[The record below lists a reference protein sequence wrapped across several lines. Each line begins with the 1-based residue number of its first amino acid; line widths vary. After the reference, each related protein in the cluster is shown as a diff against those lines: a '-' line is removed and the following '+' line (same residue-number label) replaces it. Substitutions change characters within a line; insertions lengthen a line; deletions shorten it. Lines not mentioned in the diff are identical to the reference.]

1 MRKNFSQKLNN
12 EFKGTVI
19 NHIVSLKIVTNYGM
33 KALRHLNKYF
43 LKYWKKLLVGLLIT
57 VSARI
62 FSLVMPSYINK
73 SIQTIEQFFNGE
85 IDKAYAQALLAIDI
99 GIIIGTTAIAA
110 LLTFLMRQYI
120 INVSRYIEFDLKNEL
135 FEHYL
140 TLSLNFFKRNRV
152 GDLMNRLSE
161 DVSQVRMYAGPAI
174 MYGLQTL
181 TLFVILIP
189 LMFIKAP
196 TLALYTVLPF
206 PILSVLIYNISKRI
220 HLRSTAVQ
228 AYLSTLST
236 FTQERFSG
244 IAVVKAYGLEEQI
257 DQEISQLSS
266 EGKET
271 AMYLVRINAWFFPLM
286 LLLIGAS
293 NIIVMFVGGRMYLD
307 GSISSVGLIAEFI
320 LYVNML
326 TWPVTVVGWLTS
338 IIQRAEA
345 SQERIND
352 FLKTTPELVSGDL
365 TMDEVKG
372 ELSFTNVHLT
382 YQDTNIEALK
392 GVSFSVKP
400 GETLAIL
407 GKTGSGKS
415 SVMDLAARLLDPT
428 SGTILLDQ
436 KDLKSYHL
444 DQLRAEIGA
453 VPQDA
458 FLFSETIK
466 SNIKFGS
473 KNADDEA
480 IISAAKMADVHDN
493 ILSFPDGYE
502 TQLGE
507 RGISLSGGQKQRVSI
522 ARALIKQA
530 KIYLFDDCLSAVDT
544 ETEEVILEN
553 IKRLTADKTTLIVSH
568 RISTIKHADRII
580 VIEDGKIVQ
589 EGTHTELLE
598 KEGFY
603 KHLYH
608 EQLVA

>member
-1 MRKNFSQKLNN
+1 
-12 EFKGTVI
+12 
-19 NHIVSLKIVTNYGM
+19 M

-43 LKYWKKLLVGLLIT
+43 LKYWKKLLIGLLIT
-57 VSARI
+57 VSARV

-73 SIQTIEQFFNGE
+73 SIQTIEQFFKGD
-85 IDKAYAQALLAIDI
+85 IDKALAQELLAIDI
-99 GIIIGTTAIAA
+99 GIIVGTTAIAA

-135 FEHYL
+135 IEHYL
-140 TLSLNFFKRNRV
+140 SLSLNFFKRNRV

-271 AMYLVRINAWFFPLM
+271 AMHLARINAWFFPLM

-293 NIIVMFVGGRMYLD
+293 NIIVMFVGGRMFLN

-352 FLKTTPELVSGDL
+352 FLKTAPDLVSGDL
-365 TMDEVKG
+365 PAQDVKG
-372 ELSFTNVHLT
+372 ELCFKNVRLT

-392 GVSFSVKP
+392 GISFTVKP

-415 SVMDLAARLLDPT
+415 SVMDLSARLLDPT

-436 KDLKSYHL
+436 KELKSYQL
-444 DQLRAEIGA
+444 DQLRAEIGS

-473 KNADDEA
+473 KNADDDT
-480 IISAAKMADVHDN
+480 IINAAKMADVHDN
-493 ILSFPDGYE
+493 ILSFPDGYD
-502 TQLGE
+502 TLLGE

-553 IKRLTADKTTLIVSH
+553 IKKLTIDKTTLIVSH
-568 RISTIKHADRII
+568 RISTVKHADRII
-580 VIEDGKIVQ
+580 VIEDGKITQ
-589 EGTHTELLE
+589 EGTHAELLE

>member
-1 MRKNFSQKLNN
+1 
-12 EFKGTVI
+12 
-19 NHIVSLKIVTNYGM
+19 M

-43 LKYWKKLLVGLLIT
+43 LKYWKKLLIGLLIT

-73 SIQTIEQFFNGE
+73 SIQTIEQFFKGE
-85 IDKAYAQALLAIDI
+85 IDKAYAQELLTIDI
-99 GIIIGTTAIAA
+99 GIIIGAAAIAA

-257 DQEISQLSS
+257 DEEISQLSS

-271 AMYLVRINAWFFPLM
+271 AMHLARINAWFFPLM

-293 NIIVMFVGGRMYLD
+293 NIIVMFVGGRMFLN

-352 FLKTTPELVSGDL
+352 FLNTAPDLASGDL
-365 TMDEVKG
+365 ALDEVKG
-372 ELSFTNVHLT
+372 ELHFKEVHLT

-392 GVSFSVKP
+392 GVSFTVKP

-436 KDLKSYHL
+436 KDLKSYNL

-473 KNADDEA
+473 KNASDDE
-480 IISAAKMADVHDN
+480 IVSAAKMADVHDN
-493 ILSFPDGYE
+493 ILSFPDGYD

-553 IKRLTADKTTLIVSH
+553 IKKLTCP
-568 RISTIKHADRII
+568 
-580 VIEDGKIVQ
+580 
-589 EGTHTELLE
+589 
-598 KEGFY
+598 
-603 KHLYH
+603 
-608 EQLVA
+608 

>member
-1 MRKNFSQKLNN
+1 
-12 EFKGTVI
+12 
-19 NHIVSLKIVTNYGM
+19 M

-43 LKYWKKLLVGLLIT
+43 LEYWKKLLIGLLIT

-73 SIQTIEQFFNGE
+73 SIQTIEQFFKGE
-85 IDKAYAQALLAIDI
+85 IDKAHAQELLAIDI
-99 GIIIGTTAIAA
+99 GIIVGTTAIAA

-257 DQEISQLSS
+257 DEEISQLSS
-266 EGKET
+266 KGKET
-271 AMYLVRINAWFFPLM
+271 AMHLARINAWFFPLM

-293 NIIVMFVGGRMYLD
+293 NIIVMFVGGRMFLN

-352 FLKTTPELVSGDL
+352 FLNTAPDLASGDL
-365 TMDEVKG
+365 ALDEVKG
-372 ELSFTNVHLT
+372 ELHFKEVHLT

-392 GVSFSVKP
+392 GVSFTVKP

-436 KDLKSYHL
+436 KDLKSYNL

-473 KNADDEA
+473 KNASDDE
-480 IISAAKMADVHDN
+480 IVSAAKMADVHDN
-493 ILSFPDGYE
+493 ILSFPDGYD

-553 IKRLTADKTTLIVSH
+553 IKKLTAHKTSLIVSH

-589 EGTHTELLE
+589 EGTHAELVE

>member
-1 MRKNFSQKLNN
+1 
-12 EFKGTVI
+12 
-19 NHIVSLKIVTNYGM
+19 M

-43 LKYWKKLLVGLLIT
+43 LEYWKKLLIGLLIT
-57 VSARI
+57 VSARV

-73 SIQTIEQFFNGE
+73 SIQTIEQFFKGE
-85 IDKAYAQALLAIDI
+85 IDKAHAQELLAIDI
-99 GIIIGTTAIAA
+99 GIIVGTTAIAA

-257 DQEISQLSS
+257 DEEISQLSS
-266 EGKET
+266 KGKET
-271 AMYLVRINAWFFPLM
+271 AMHLARINAWFFPLM

-293 NIIVMFVGGRMYLD
+293 NIIVMFVGGRMFLN

-352 FLKTTPELVSGDL
+352 FLNTAPDLASGDL
-365 TMDEVKG
+365 ALDEVKG
-372 ELSFTNVHLT
+372 ELHFKEVHLT

-392 GVSFSVKP
+392 GVSFTVKP

-436 KDLKSYHL
+436 KDLKSYNL

-473 KNADDEA
+473 KNASDDE
-480 IISAAKMADVHDN
+480 IVSAAKMADVHDN
-493 ILSFPDGYE
+493 ILSFPDGYD

-553 IKRLTADKTTLIVSH
+553 IKKLTAHKTSLIVSH

-580 VIEDGKIVQ
+580 VIEDGNIVQ
-589 EGTHTELLE
+589 EGTHAELVE

>member
-1 MRKNFSQKLNN
+1 
-12 EFKGTVI
+12 
-19 NHIVSLKIVTNYGM
+19 M

-43 LKYWKKLLVGLLIT
+43 LKYWKKLLIGLLIT
-57 VSARI
+57 VSARV

-73 SIQTIEQFFNGE
+73 SIQTIEQFFKGE
-85 IDKAYAQALLAIDI
+85 IDKAHAQELLAIDI
-99 GIIIGTTAIAA
+99 GIIVGTTAIAA

-257 DQEISQLSS
+257 DEEISQLSS
-266 EGKET
+266 KGKET
-271 AMYLVRINAWFFPLM
+271 AMHLARINAWFFPLM

-293 NIIVMFVGGRMYLD
+293 NIIVMFVGGRMFLN

-352 FLKTTPELVSGDL
+352 FLNTAPDLASGDL
-365 TMDEVKG
+365 ALDEVKG
-372 ELSFTNVHLT
+372 ELHFKEVHLT

-392 GVSFSVKP
+392 GVSFTVKP

-436 KDLKSYHL
+436 KDLKSYNL

-473 KNADDEA
+473 KNASDDE
-480 IISAAKMADVHDN
+480 IVSAAKMADVHDN
-493 ILSFPDGYE
+493 ILSFPDGYD

-553 IKRLTADKTTLIVSH
+553 IKKLTAHKTSLIVSH

-589 EGTHTELLE
+589 EGTHAELVE

>member
-1 MRKNFSQKLNN
+1 
-12 EFKGTVI
+12 
-19 NHIVSLKIVTNYGM
+19 M

-43 LKYWKKLLVGLLIT
+43 LKYWKKLLIGLLIT
-57 VSARI
+57 ASARI

-73 SIQTIEQFFNGE
+73 SIQTIEQFFKNE
-85 IDKAYAQALLAIDI
+85 ITKEAAQQLLTIDI
-99 GIIIGTTAIAA
+99 SIIIGTTAIAA

-120 INVSRYIEFDLKNEL
+120 INVSRYIEFDLKNEV
-135 FEHYL
+135 FKHYL
-140 TLSLNFFKRNRV
+140 TLSLNFYKKNRV

-189 LMFIKAP
+189 LMFVKAP

-206 PILSVLIYNISKRI
+206 PILSVLIYGVSKRI
-220 HLRSTAVQ
+220 HQRSTAVQ
-228 AYLSTLST
+228 TFLSTLST

-244 IAVVKAYGLEEQI
+244 IAVVKAYGLEQQI
-257 DQEISQLSS
+257 DRDIEQLSI

-271 AMYLVRINAWFFPLM
+271 AMHLAKINAWFFPLM

-293 NIIVMFVGGRMYLD
+293 NIIVMYVGGRMFID
-307 GSISSVGLIAEFI
+307 GRIDSVGLIAEFI

-352 FLKTTPELVSGDL
+352 FLNTKPDLVSGTAPATSL
-365 TMDEVKG
+365 TGQLRFDSV
-372 ELSFTNVHLT
+372 FLT
-382 YQDTNIEALK
+382 YEDTEIEALK
-392 GVSFSVKP
+392 GVSFTVNP

-415 SVMDLAARLLDPT
+415 SIIDLATRLLDP
-428 SGTILLDQ
+428 SRGAIFLDEVN
-436 KDLKSYHL
+436 LKEYDIHE
-444 DQLRAEIGA
+444 LRAEIGA

-466 SNIKFGS
+466 ANIQFGN
-473 KNADDEA
+473 KEATDEQ
-480 IISAAKMADVHDN
+480 IIEAAKMADVHDN
-493 ILSFPDGYE
+493 ILSFPKGYD
-502 TQLGE
+502 TLLGE

-522 ARALIKQA
+522 ARALIKNAQL
-530 KIYLFDDCLSAVDT
+530 YMFDDCLSAVDT
-544 ETEEVILEN
+544 ETEEVILEH
-553 IKRLTADKTTLIVSH
+553 IKRLTATKTTLIVSH
-568 RISTIKHADRII
+568 RISTIKHADRIL
-580 VIEDGKIVQ
+580 VLDQGRVVQ
-589 EGTHTELLE
+589 EGTHAKLIEQD
-598 KEGFY
+598 GFY
-603 KHLYH
+603 KHLYN
-608 EQLVA
+608 EQLVS

>member
-1 MRKNFSQKLNN
+1 
-12 EFKGTVI
+12 
-19 NHIVSLKIVTNYGM
+19 M

-43 LKYWKKLLVGLLIT
+43 LKYWKKLLIGLLIT

-73 SIQTIEQFFNGE
+73 SIQTIEQFFKGE
-85 IDKAYAQALLAIDI
+85 IDKAYAQELLAIDI
-99 GIIIGTTAIAA
+99 GIIVGTTAIAA

-181 TLFVILIP
+181 TLFIILIP

-257 DQEISQLSS
+257 DEEISQLSS

-271 AMYLVRINAWFFPLM
+271 AMHLVRINAWFFPLM

-293 NIIVMFVGGRMYLD
+293 NIIVMFVGGRMFLN

-352 FLKTTPELVSGDL
+352 FLNTAPDLASGDL
-365 TMDEVKG
+365 ALDEVKG
-372 ELSFTNVHLT
+372 ELHFKEVHLT

-392 GVSFSVKP
+392 GVSFTVKP

-436 KDLKSYHL
+436 KDLKSYNL

-473 KNADDEA
+473 KNASDDE
-480 IISAAKMADVHDN
+480 IVSAAKMADVHDN
-493 ILSFPDGYE
+493 ILSFPDGYD

-553 IKRLTADKTTLIVSH
+553 IKRLTAHKTTLIVSH

-589 EGTHTELLE
+589 EGTHAELVE